1 VLLIVPF
8 LVLAS
13 WLSSLA
19 ANLEPPQATRP
30 PYNQRPTSCVVQH
43 QPRPMIIRRTVF
55 VRYEPVRVHA
65 FMR

>member
-1 VLLIVPF
+1 MLLIVPF

-30 PYNQRPTSCVVQH
+30 TYNPRPTSCFVQH

-55 VRYEPVRVHA
+55 VRYEPARFHS
-65 FMR
+65 FLR